1 MSAAGVAPAAAVAA
15 ARAAAARAA
24 DARAGYAR
32 AADADD
38 VTREQLCSEIAHWG
52 YAIAALQDLDAIASA
67 SAWAGLEE
75 YLRTGLR
82 SRLLSVVSSLGLEA
96 TALETAFRARTPIP
110 VVRDRLLRLRA
121 RYLQIETVVD
131 FFGDALAT
139 RANAPTAAI
148 LRGLDTLASDSMDA
162 ALRPLGLESPPALVY
177 FDKGLGASILRAGV
191 RLWDRANPSPAA
203 AIKLTR
209 HNASH
214 PTALFH
220 ETGHQVGHL
229 TGWNAELAQ
238 ALRRTLAP
246 RSIELAEM
254 WEGWASEVAADV
266 YAFTLAGWAPLP
278 ALANVVDGL
287 TPYVYR
293 IIPGDPHPSPWIRVM
308 FNAALCRSWYGR
320 GAWDRIAATWA
331 ARHPP
336 ARAGEGGRLARL
348 SMTALGDIVDVC
360 TRAPMRAFGG
370 RPLTALIDPRR
381 VSPRELASFAQR
393 AGPSMLTSSY
403 LERRESIRIL
413 TWLAIRATLDHTRAR
428 QHGRQLEEWLARVGR
443 GAVPIAKTA

>member
-1 MSAAGVAPAAAVAA
+1 VTEREAMSTGATDAPPVATNRGAATLSAE
-15 ARAAAARAA
+15 
-24 DARAGYAR
+24 RAG
-32 AADADD
+32 DLDD
-38 VTREQLCSEIAHWG
+38 VTREQLATEIAHWG
-52 YAIAALQDLDAIASA
+52 YAIAALQDLDALASA
-67 SAWAGLEE
+67 SAWAGLEV

-82 SRLLSVVSSLGLEA
+82 ARLLSVVSGLGLEA
-96 TALETAFRARTPIP
+96 AALDTAFSAGTPVP
-110 VVRDRLLRLRA
+110 VVRERLLRLRA

-131 FFGDALAT
+131 FFGDALAM
-139 RANAPTAAI
+139 RANPPTAAI

-229 TGWNAELAQ
+229 TGWNLELAQ

-246 RSIELAEM
+246 RSTELADM

-266 YAFTLAGWAPLP
+266 YAFALAGWAPLP
-278 ALANVVDGL
+278 ALANVVDGM
-287 TPYVYR
+287 TPWVYR
-293 IIPGDPHPSPWIRVM
+293 VIPGDPHPFPWIRVM
-308 FNAALCRSWYGR
+308 FNAALCRSWYGH
-320 GAWDRIAATWA
+320 GAWDRIAAAWA

-336 ARAGEGGRLARL
+336 ARVPGDAGRLARL
-348 SMTALGDIVDVC
+348 SVTALRDIVDVC

-381 VSPRELASFAQR
+381 ASPRALAAFAQR
-393 AGPSMLTSSY
+393 AGPSMLTSTY

-413 TWLAIRATLDHTRAR
+413 TWLAIRATLDPKHAR

-443 GAVPIAKTA
+443 DAMPIAKIA